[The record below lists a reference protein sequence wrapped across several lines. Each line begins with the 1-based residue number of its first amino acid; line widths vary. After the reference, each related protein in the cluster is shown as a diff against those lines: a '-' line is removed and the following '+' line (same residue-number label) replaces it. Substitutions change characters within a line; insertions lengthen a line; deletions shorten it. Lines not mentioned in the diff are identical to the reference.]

1 MVQGNAED
9 KPGKGRAHA
18 LQMGKVR
25 SRGMICLKH
34 SDQYRKTFQE
44 SWNTRNLRRRVS
56 DVEQLIDGK
65 DKDRPNETKNPS
77 VKSR

>member
-1 MVQGNAED
+1 
-9 KPGKGRAHA
+9 
-18 LQMGKVR
+18 MGKVR
-25 SRGMICLKH
+25 RRGMICSKQ

-44 SWNTRNLRRRVS
+44 SWNTRNLRRVS
-56 DVEQLIDGK
+56 DVEEPIDGR